1 MQSVLATDSVELIV
15 SGGEER
21 PMDVGFRVVGIDATS
36 QQRFLGEAAATGKS
50 RRRLVEAVSNR
61 EH

>member
-1 MQSVLATDSVELIV
+1 
-15 SGGEER
+15 
-21 PMDVGFRVVGIDATS
+21 MDVGFRVVGIDATS
-36 QQRFLGEAAATGKS
+36 QQRFLGKAAATGKS